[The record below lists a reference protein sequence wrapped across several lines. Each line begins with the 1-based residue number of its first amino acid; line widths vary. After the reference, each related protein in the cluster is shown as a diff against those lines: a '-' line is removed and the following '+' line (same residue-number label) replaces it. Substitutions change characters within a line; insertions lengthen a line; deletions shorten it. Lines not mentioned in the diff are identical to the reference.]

1 MQMHI
6 INNQMKIENILTD
19 HTLIIDELE
28 RSIKLY
34 NWNSI
39 LSFLPKGSYLVGGY
53 IRDIILGRL
62 TKEIDVD
69 IGVPVNAIEI
79 GKKISDNIESKFI
92 ILDKKREVVRIILN
106 HISIDIAN
114 QTSSTIEEDLSSRD
128 FSINSIAFLFDK
140 KSLFDPLNGL
150 KDLEISLLR
159 THSENNLLN
168 DPLRILRCF
177 RFVSELNFKID
188 LRLVDFIKKNK
199 GNLYLVAKERI
210 TYEIQKIVNGANA
223 LDAVL
228 LIKKLNIFDTE
239 NLFEDSFFLDLEKIN
254 YGELAQEEKDKYLPS
269 FFIAQILD
277 VVTLEKLKFSKAD
290 IAKTKL
296 LRKWHLFLKNKNIA
310 QLDEFD
316 RFKLHQE
323 LEMFLPSFIF
333 YLPQNLQLD
342 WLHRWRDTDD
352 KLFHPANLVNG
363 AVIKK
368 NLKIKDGPILGELLQ
383 YLSKELAYKRLNN
396 FDEAIYKAK
405 RWIEQN
411 APKCD

>member
-1 MQMHI
+1 
-6 INNQMKIENILTD
+6 MKNSFHTN

-28 RSIKLY
+28 TSIKFHNLDL
-34 NWNSI
+34 I
-39 LSFLPKGSYLVGGY
+39 LGFLPKGSYLVGGY
-53 IRDIILGRL
+53 IRDIILGRKTEKL
-62 TKEIDVD
+62 DVD
-69 IGVPVNAIEI
+69 IVVPLNAIEI
-79 GKKISDNIESKFI
+79 GKKIAENIGSKFI
-92 ILDKKREVVRIILN
+92 ILDEKREVVRIILN
-106 HISIDIAN
+106 HLYIDIAN
-114 QTSSTIEEDLSSRD
+114 QVASTIEGDLCSRD

-140 KSLFDPLNGL
+140 KCLFDPLNGL

-177 RFVSELNFKID
+177 RFVSELNFKVD
-188 LRLVDFIKKNK
+188 LNLITFIKKNK
-199 GNLYLVAKERI
+199 GKLYLVAKERI
-210 TYEIQKIVNGANA
+210 NNEIQKIVHGANA

-228 LIKKLNIFDTE
+228 LIKKLNIFAID
-239 NLFEDSFFLDLEKIN
+239 NLCEDSFFLDLETIN
-254 YGELAQEEKDKYLPS
+254 YVELNQEEKEKFLPS

-277 VVTLEKLKFSKAD
+277 VTSLEKLKFSKAE

-296 LRKWHLFLKNKNIA
+296 LRKWHFLLEKKNIA
-310 QLDEFD
+310 QLTESD
-316 RFKLHQE
+316 RFALHKE
-323 LEMFLPSFIF
+323 LETFLPLFIF

-342 WLHRWRDTDD
+342 WLHRWRDKDD
-352 KLFHPANLVNG
+352 KLFHPSNLVNG
-363 AVIKK
+363 DVIKK
-368 NLKIKDGPILGELLQ
+368 NLEIKDGPILGELLQ

>member
-1 MQMHI
+1 
-6 INNQMKIENILTD
+6 MKSTNPSD

-28 RSIKLY
+28 TSIKFHNL
-34 NWNSI
+34 NFI
-39 LSFLPKGSYLVGGY
+39 LEFLPKGSYLVGGY
-53 IRDIILGRL
+53 IRDIILERE
-62 TKEIDVD
+62 TEKVD
-69 IGVPVNAIEI
+69 FDIVVPLNAIEI
-79 GKKISDNIESKFI
+79 GKKIADNIGSKFI
-92 ILDKKREVVRIILN
+92 ILDEKREVVRIILN
-106 HISIDIAN
+106 HIYIDIAN
-114 QTSSTIEEDLSSRD
+114 QVTTTIEGDLCSRD

-140 KSLFDPLNGL
+140 KCLVDPLNGL

-188 LRLVDFIKKNK
+188 LKLVDFIKKNK
-199 GNLYLVAKERI
+199 GKLYLVAKERI
-210 TYEIQKIVNGANA
+210 NNEIHKIVNGKNA
-223 LDAVL
+223 LEAVIL
-228 LIKKLNIFDTE
+228 VKKLHIFGSD
-239 NLFEDSFFLDLEKIN
+239 NFYKNSFFLDLQKIN
-254 YGELAQEEKDKYLPS
+254 YGELDQEEKDKYLPS
-269 FFIAQILD
+269 FFISQILN

-310 QLDEFD
+310 HLDEFD

-342 WLHRWRDTDD
+342 WLHRWRDNDD
-352 KLFHPANLVNG
+352 KLFHPSNLVNG
-363 AVIKK
+363 DVIKK
-368 NLKIKDGPILGELLQ
+368 KLEIKDGPFLGELLQ

>member
-1 MQMHI
+1 MFQ
-6 INNQMKIENILTD
+6 
-19 HTLIIDELE
+19 
-28 RSIKLY
+28 
-34 NWNSI
+34 
-39 LSFLPKGSYLVGGY
+39 Y
-53 IRDIILGRL
+53 IG
-62 TKEIDVD
+62 T
-69 IGVPVNAIEI
+69 
-79 GKKISDNIESKFI
+79 KFI
-92 ILDKKREVVRIILN
+92 ILDEKREVVRIILN
-106 HISIDIAN
+106 HIYIDITN
-114 QTSSTIEEDLSSRD
+114 QVSSTIEGDLCSRD

-140 KSLFDPLNGL
+140 KCLVDPLNGL
-150 KDLEISLLR
+150 KDLKISLLR

-199 GNLYLVAKERI
+199 GNLYHVAKERI

-254 YGELAQEEKDKYLPS
+254 YGELDQEEKDKYLPS

-277 VVTLEKLKFSKAD
+277 VISLEKLKFSKAE

-296 LRKWHLFLKNKNIA
+296 LRKWHFLLEKKNIS
-310 QLDEFD
+310 QLSESD
-316 RFKLHQE
+316 RFTLHKE
-323 LEMFLPSFIF
+323 LEMFLPLFIF
-333 YLPQNLQLD
+333 YLPQNLRLD
-342 WLHRWRDTDD
+342 WLHRWRDNDD
-352 KLFHPANLVNG
+352 KLFHPSNLLNG
-363 AVIKK
+363 DEIKK

-383 YLSKELAYKRLNN
+383 YLSKELAYKRLDN

>member
-1 MQMHI
+1 
-6 INNQMKIENILTD
+6 MKSSIHSD

-28 RSIKLY
+28 TSIKFHNLDL
-34 NWNSI
+34 I
-39 LSFLPKGSYLVGGY
+39 LGFLPKGSYLVGGY
-53 IRDIILGRL
+53 IRDIILGRK
-62 TKEIDVD
+62 TEKVD
-69 IGVPVNAIEI
+69 IDIVVPLNSIQI
-79 GKKISDNIESKFI
+79 GKKIADNIGSKFI
-92 ILDKKREVVRIILN
+92 ILDEKREVVRIIFN
-106 HISIDIAN
+106 QIYIDIAN
-114 QTSSTIEEDLSSRD
+114 QVSSTIEGDLCSRD

-140 KSLFDPLNGL
+140 KCLVDPLNGL

-177 RFVSELNFKID
+177 RFVSELNFK
-188 LRLVDFIKKNK
+188 VDFNLITFIKKNK
-199 GNLYLVAKERI
+199 KKLYLVAKERI
-210 TYEIQKIVNGANA
+210 NNEIQKIVHGANA

-228 LIKKLNIFDTE
+228 LIKKLNIFAID
-239 NLFEDSFFLDLEKIN
+239 NLSEDSFFLDLEKIN
-254 YGELAQEEKDKYLPS
+254 YVELNQEEKEKFLPS

-277 VVTLEKLKFSKAD
+277 VVSLEKLKFSKAE

-310 QLDEFD
+310 HLDEFD

-342 WLHRWRDTDD
+342 WLHRWRDNDD
-352 KLFHPANLVNG
+352 KLFHPSNLVNG
-363 AVIKK
+363 DVIKK
-368 NLKIKDGPILGELLQ
+368 NLEIKDGPILGELLQ